1 MTNRKFGIL
10 ASFFI
15 ALLISTVSGEALNAQ
30 VSMPPIKFQDR
41 TLQNGMRILS
51 AVDHSSPTVA
61 IQVWYHVGSKDDPP
75 GRSGFAH
82 LFEHIMFKATRNMKS
97 EMMDRLTEDVGGFN
111 NAFTN
116 PDVTV
121 YFEVVPS
128 NYLETLLW
136 AEADRLS
143 GLTVDEP
150 NFKSERSVVQ
160 EEYRQSYLAPPYGML
175 EYLIEQQSFT
185 SHPYKRPT
193 IGSIEDLDAA
203 SLENVRAFHTTFYR
217 PDNATLIVVGDFDP
231 KQLDAWVDKYLASIP
246 KPTIVLPRVT
256 TKEPE
261 RTAERRIT
269 HYSANVP
276 LPAIAF
282 TYLTPPERSPDSEP
296 LQVAATILS
305 QGESS
310 RLYRSLIYEQQVA
323 QSADATPDLREDA
336 SVFYFNVVLASGKK
350 PEEGERALLA
360 EIKKMQDAPV
370 SPAELEKA
378 KNQLVTD
385 ELRQRETSNGKAL
398 ALGSAAVLLND
409 PNRVN
414 TDLAKLQAVTAAD
427 VQRVMKKYFTATNRL
442 VIYYLP
448 ESAKTE
454 KTTAFVPSRPAAAAN
469 EQGLPTD
476 IAHQKQDTVV
486 VSAKDQTKLGLPK
499 DSKGKTI
506 SSTVGVEALIDE
518 AGNVI
523 EAKAKSGSRPLHTAA
538 VEAARGAKFKPSI
551 VDGKPTKARG
561 TIIYNF
567 LDEKK
572 EVSNA
577 R

>member
-1 MTNRKFGIL
+1 MKQRKPVALL
-10 ASFFI
+10 AVI
-15 ALLISTVSGEALNAQ
+15 AALLISSFATDSIAQ
-30 VSMPPIKFQDR
+30 VSMPRLNFQQQ
-41 TLQNGMRILS
+41 TLPNGMRILS

-61 IQVWYHVGSKDDPP
+61 IQVWYHVGSKDDPV

-82 LFEHIMFKATRNMKS
+82 LFEHIMFKATKNMKS

-121 YFEVVPS
+121 YYEVVPS

-185 SHPYKRPT
+185 THPYKRPT

-203 SLENVRAFHTTFYR
+203 SLENVRAFHETFYR
-217 PDNATLIVVGDFDP
+217 PDNATVVVVGDFDP
-231 KQLDAWVDKYLASIP
+231 KQLDGWVAKYLAPIP
-246 KPTIVLPRVT
+246 KPAIPLPRVD
-256 TKEPE
+256 TKEPA

-269 HYSANVP
+269 HYAANVP
-276 LPAIAF
+276 LPAIAL
-282 TYLTPPERSPDSEP
+282 TYLTPSQKSPDAEP

-310 RLYRSLIYEQQVA
+310 RLYRSLIYDQQVA

-350 PEEGERALLA
+350 PEDVERALLA

-370 SPAELEKA
+370 SAAELEKA
-378 KNQLVTD
+378 RNQLVTD
-385 ELRQRETSNGKAL
+385 ELRLRETSNGKAL
-398 ALGSAAVLLND
+398 ALGEAAVLLGD

-427 VQRVMKKYFTATNRL
+427 VLRVMKKYFTANNRL

-448 ESAKTE
+448 EAAKAP
-454 KTTAFVPSRPAAAAN
+454 TT
-469 EQGLPTD
+469 
-476 IAHQKQDTVV
+476 
-486 VSAKDQTKLGLPK
+486 
-499 DSKGKTI
+499 
-506 SSTVGVEALIDE
+506 SSTTVHLKE
-518 AGNVI
+518 
-523 EAKAKSGSRPLHTAA
+523 
-538 VEAARGAKFKPSI
+538 RGRQ
-551 VDGKPTKARG
+551 GG
-561 TIIYNF
+561 QGQ
-567 LDEKK
+567 
-572 EVSNA
+572 
-577 R
+577 

>member
-1 MTNRKFGIL
+1 MKQRKVRVLL
-10 ASFFI
+10 ALLA
-15 ALLISTVSGEALNAQ
+15 ALLISSVYTRDSITQ
-30 VSMPPIKFQDR
+30 VVMPRIDFQQK
-41 TLQNGMRILS
+41 TLPNGMRVLS

-61 IQVWYHVGSKDDPP
+61 IQVWYHVGSKDDPA

-82 LFEHIMFKATRNMKS
+82 LFEHIMFKATKNMKS

-175 EYLIEQQSFT
+175 DYLIEQQSFT
-185 SHPYKRPT
+185 THPYKRPT
-193 IGSIEDLDAA
+193 IGSIEDLEAA
-203 SLENVRAFHTTFYR
+203 SLENVRAFHETFYR
-217 PDNATLIVVGDFDP
+217 PDNATLVVVGDFDP
-231 KQLDAWVDKYLASIP
+231 KQLDAWVAKYLAPIP
-246 KPTIVLPRVT
+246 RPAIPLPRVNIT
-256 TKEPE
+256 EPR

-269 HYSANVP
+269 HYAANVP
-276 LPAIAF
+276 LPAMAL
-282 TYLTPPERSPDSEP
+282 TYLTPSEKSPDAEP
-296 LQVAATILS
+296 LQVAATILA

-336 SVFYFNVVLASGKK
+336 SVFYFSVVLASGKK
-350 PEEGERALLA
+350 PEDVEKALLG
-360 EIKKMQDAPV
+360 EIKKIQDAPV
-370 SPAELEKA
+370 SAAELDKA
-378 KNQLVTD
+378 KNQLVTN

-398 ALGSAAVLLND
+398 ALGSAAVLLGD

-427 VQRVMKKYFTATNRL
+427 VQRVMKQYFTAANRL

-448 ESAKTE
+448 EAAKTN
-454 KTTAFVPSRPAAAAN
+454 TTTSSTNRRNQPQRAAAVPA
-469 EQGLPTD
+469 T
-476 IAHQKQDTVV
+476 
-486 VSAKDQTKLGLPK
+486 LGQRGGR
-499 DSKGKTI
+499 GK
-506 SSTVGVEALIDE
+506 
-518 AGNVI
+518 
-523 EAKAKSGSRPLHTAA
+523 
-538 VEAARGAKFKPSI
+538 
-551 VDGKPTKARG
+551 
-561 TIIYNF
+561 
-567 LDEKK
+567 
-572 EVSNA
+572 
-577 R
+577 

>member
-1 MTNRKFGIL
+1 MKQRKVGVLIALL
-10 ASFFI
+10 A
-15 ALLISTVSGEALNAQ
+15 ALLISSVFTRDSIAQ
-30 VSMPPIKFQDR
+30 VVMPRINFQQK
-41 TLQNGMRILS
+41 TLPNGMRVLS

-61 IQVWYHVGSKDDPP
+61 IQVWYHVGSKDDPA

-82 LFEHIMFKATRNMKS
+82 LFEHIMFKATKNMKS

-121 YFEVVPS
+121 YYEVVPS

-185 SHPYKRPT
+185 THPYKRPT
-193 IGSIEDLDAA
+193 IGSIEDLEAA
-203 SLENVRAFHTTFYR
+203 SLENVRAFHQTFYR
-217 PDNATLIVVGDFDP
+217 PDNATLVVVGDFDP
-231 KQLDAWVDKYLASIP
+231 KQLDAWVAKYLAPIP
-246 KPTIVLPRVT
+246 RPAITLPRVNI
-256 TKEPE
+256 KEPA

-269 HYSANVP
+269 HYAANVP
-276 LPAIAF
+276 LPAIAL
-282 TYLTPPERSPDSEP
+282 TYLTPSEKSPDAEP
-296 LQVAATILS
+296 LQVAATILA

-350 PEEGERALLA
+350 PEDVERALLA
-360 EIKKMQDAPV
+360 EIKKIQDAPV
-370 SPAELEKA
+370 SAAELDKA
-378 KNQLVTD
+378 KNQLVTN

-398 ALGSAAVLLND
+398 ALGSAAVLLGD

-427 VQRVMKKYFTATNRL
+427 VQRVMKQYFTAANRL

-448 ESAKTE
+448 EAAKTN
-454 KTTAFVPSRPAAAAN
+454 TTGSTTNHRHRPQRAAARPATSGQRGG
-469 EQGLPTD
+469 QG
-476 IAHQKQDTVV
+476 K
-486 VSAKDQTKLGLPK
+486 
-499 DSKGKTI
+499 
-506 SSTVGVEALIDE
+506 
-518 AGNVI
+518 
-523 EAKAKSGSRPLHTAA
+523 
-538 VEAARGAKFKPSI
+538 
-551 VDGKPTKARG
+551 
-561 TIIYNF
+561 
-567 LDEKK
+567 
-572 EVSNA
+572 
-577 R
+577 

>member
-1 MTNRKFGIL
+1 MKQLKFGAL
-10 ASFFI
+10 LGLFA
-15 ALLISTVSGEALNAQ
+15 ALLISFTFTREAIAQ
-30 VSMPPIKFQDR
+30 ITTPKINFQEK
-41 TLQNGMRILS
+41 TLPNGMRVLS
-51 AVDHSSPTVA
+51 AVDHASPTVA
-61 IQVWYHVGSKDDPP
+61 IQVWYHVGSKDDPQ

-121 YFEVVPS
+121 YYEVVPS

-185 SHPYKRPT
+185 THPYKRPT

-203 SLENVRAFHTTFYR
+203 SLENVRAFHETFYR
-217 PDNATLIVVGDFDP
+217 PDNATLVVVGDFDP
-231 KQLDAWVDKYLASIP
+231 KQLDTWVAKYLAPIP
-246 KPTIVLPRVT
+246 KPAISLPRVSI
-256 TKEPE
+256 KEPE

-269 HYSANVP
+269 HYAANVP
-276 LPAIAF
+276 LPAIAL
-282 TYLTPPERSPDSEP
+282 TYLTPPEKSPDAEP
-296 LQVAATILS
+296 LQVAATILA

-310 RLYRSLIYEQQVA
+310 RLYRSLIYDQQIA

-336 SVFYFNVVLASGKK
+336 GVVSFNVVLASGKK
-350 PEEGERALLA
+350 PEDVESALLA
-360 EIKKMQDAPV
+360 EIKKIQDAPV
-370 SPAELEKA
+370 SAAELDKA
-378 KNQLVTD
+378 KNQLVTN

-398 ALGSAAVLLND
+398 ALGSAAVLLGD

-414 TDLAKLQAVTAAD
+414 TDLARLQAVTAAD
-427 VQRVMKKYFTATNRL
+427 VQRVMKKYFTTANRL

-448 ESAKTE
+448 EAART
-454 KTTAFVPSRPAAAAN
+454 KTTTSGLFDHSGRQPGTSN
-469 EQGLPTD
+469 EPVSLRWRGGQG
-476 IAHQKQDTVV
+476 
-486 VSAKDQTKLGLPK
+486 
-499 DSKGKTI
+499 
-506 SSTVGVEALIDE
+506 
-518 AGNVI
+518 
-523 EAKAKSGSRPLHTAA
+523 R
-538 VEAARGAKFKPSI
+538 
-551 VDGKPTKARG
+551 
-561 TIIYNF
+561 
-567 LDEKK
+567 
-572 EVSNA
+572 
-577 R
+577 